1 MDVTKKFFI
10 MMDLPYSIR
19 QSEKLVQR
27 IFVVNNAGATQVG
40 SVFVAINKDDVGRP
54 KFSLL
59 DYAAHGWTANDLRYS
74 HHLNIAAELIGM
86 YTIVIKPQK
95 SGLIP
100 IKVDAFGSPEH
111 DAIEKVLLVIP
122 EGIERVITKTEL
134 LLKEGRSKSTDMFCE
149 IPVGVDPDTVST
161 EITFVG
167 DLLGDALKNIDILIG
182 LPSGCG
188 EQNLARFAIA
198 VSIHH
203 YLTVSNQLSTLSPSA
218 LAKIERH
225 KTESYQKHMSI
236 RRNDGSYIYFYSS
249 NRVGSTWLTAF
260 TVRIFRLARSF
271 ITIDQMLID
280 TAFEFILSKQK
291 PDGSFSEHAVFYNYA
306 NHGGLRGN
314 VAIAAYISI
323 LLSESLREYP
333 QYVTSR
339 DRALNYVLNSVNP
352 KNAYE
357 LAMTCYALHLA
368 DHPSFN
374 EKYQVLVKMAV
385 ETKDTMYWNVESGT
399 TLNVETVAY
408 ALLFINKFDTNRAI
422 KLAKYLI
429 TKKTASGGWASTQ
442 DTVMALEALASVA
455 PLITVYD
462 GILQVK
468 TWTDGDDN
476 IPVVII
482 NKENQ
487 MTLQKFDLDPK
498 TREVTITAKGT
509 AIGKVIVSFT
519 CRYYEKEDNIPPRFN
534 VQHTLLENCNT
545 PLQSQICL
553 NYIPSGADK
562 ISNMVIMRMT
572 MPSGYVYDPDTPL
585 SPLIR
590 VSFQNSKLLKFHI
603 LVLNFIE
610 TRN

>member
-1 MDVTKKFFI
+1 
-10 MMDLPYSIR
+10 MDLPYSIR

-27 IFVVNNAGATQVG
+27 ILVVNNAGATQVG
-40 SVFVAINKDDVGRP
+40 SVFVTISRDDVGQP

-59 DYAAHGWTANDLRYS
+59 DHAAHGWAANDLRYS
-74 HHLNIAAELIGM
+74 HDLNIGDELIEM

-100 IKVDAFGSPEH
+100 IRVDAFGSPEL
-111 DAIEKVLLVIP
+111 DAIEKILLVIP

-134 LLKEGRSKSTDMFCE
+134 LLKEERSKSTDMFCE
-149 IPVGVDPDTVST
+149 IPDGVDPDTVST

-182 LPSGCG
+182 LPRGCG
-188 EQNLARFAIA
+188 EQNLAQFSTAIL
-198 VSIHH
+198 IHH
-203 YLTVSNQLSTLSPSA
+203 YLTVSNQLSTLSPSV
-218 LAKIERH
+218 LAKIEHH
-225 KTESYQKHMSI
+225 KTYCYQRHMQL
-236 RRNDGSYIYFYSS
+236 RRDDGSYIYYYSS

-260 TVRIFRLARSF
+260 TARIFRHARSF
-271 ITIDQMLID
+271 IPIDQMLID
-280 TAFEFILSKQK
+280 TAFEFILSKQN
-291 PDGSFSEHAVFYNYA
+291 PDGSFSENAVFYDYT

-323 LLSESLREYP
+323 LLSESMEEYP
-333 QYVTSR
+333 QYVTAR
-339 DRALNYVLNSVNP
+339 DRALNYALNSINS

-368 DHPSFN
+368 DHPRFK

-385 ETKDTMYWNVESGT
+385 ETKDLMFWNVESGT

-429 TKKTASGGWASTQ
+429 TKKTAPGGWASTQ

-455 PLITVYD
+455 PFITVYD
-462 GILQVK
+462 GTLQINS
-468 TWTDGDDN
+468 WTDGDDE

-487 MTLQKFDLDPK
+487 MTLQKFDLNPK
-498 TREVTITAKGT
+498 TREVTITARGPV
-509 AIGKVIVSFT
+509 IGKVIVSFT
-519 CRYYEKEDNIPPRFN
+519 CRYYEKDDGIPPRFN
-534 VQHTLLENCNT
+534 VQHALLENCNT

-553 NYIPSGADK
+553 NYIPIGADK
-562 ISNMVIMRMT
+562 RSNMVVMRMT

-585 SPLIR
+585 SPLIK
-590 VSFQNSKLLKFHI
+590 VSF
-603 LVLNFIE
+603 
-610 TRN
+610 